1 MLAVTPSVQLA
12 PSSTVKCSQEKIEK
26 LLVKMEWAP
35 RGGTDLSETPLSNIS
50 PGGLVFRAALC

>member
-1 MLAVTPSVQLA
+1 M
-12 PSSTVKCSQEKIEK
+12 KCSQEKIEQ
-26 LLVKMEWAP
+26 LLVKMEWVP